1 LSRIVSQYRLRA
13 WHRPRTPWCFDRE
26 TAIDEGVALGLIHLH
41 AGRRGTWTP
50 YFEIMV
56 EIEERRVAADQVMVR
71 LAVAG
76 RAG

>member
-26 TAIDEGVALGLIHLH
+26 TVIDEGVALGLIHLH
-41 AGRRGTWTP
+41 PGRRGAWIA

-56 EIEERRVAADQVMVR
+56 EIEERRVAAERVVVR
-71 LAVAG
+71 LAAAG
-76 RAG
+76 